1 MEIEALRAA
10 NRPEQFTVTRH
21 ALKRMRER
29 GICLEDVMSAI
40 GNGEKIEEYPEDFPF
55 PSALILGRTG
65 SGRPLHAV
73 VSLEEERL
81 YLITA
86 YFPNPDEREGDWKTR
101 KEGLS

>member
-40 GNGEKIEEYPEDFPF
+40 GNGEKIEEYRRVPKR
-55 PSALILGRTG
+55 G
-65 SGRPLHAV
+65 
-73 VSLEEERL
+73 
-81 YLITA
+81 
-86 YFPNPDEREGDWKTR
+86 
-101 KEGLS
+101 